1 MPTDHRRHAITETE
15 EISDALAVARRA
27 WPDLADK
34 PGALLRRLILFGADK
49 VKHDADVL
57 RRERGQAV
65 ADTAGALTGVF
76 GPGYL
81 SELREDWPG

>member
-15 EISDALAVARRA
+15 DISNALDVARRA

-34 PGALLRRLILFGADK
+34 PGALLRRLILVGGDTVA
-49 VKHDADVL
+49 HDADEL
-57 RRERGQAV
+57 KRARAQAI

-76 GPGYL
+76 GAGYL
-81 SELREDWPG
+81 SELREDWPE